1 MNLTGGTT
9 LILIVMKSHWKKT
22 SSYGDYRMTSDR
34 VNARNNRNTHI
45 IRKARALGLIG
56 KHAGS
61 KPISRLLNSIR
72 TFEISNKISKE
83 VA

>member
-1 MNLTGGTT
+1 
-9 LILIVMKSHWKKT
+9 MKSHWKKT

-34 VNARNNRNTHI
+34 VNARTNRNTHI

>member
-1 MNLTGGTT
+1 
-9 LILIVMKSHWKKT
+9 MKSHWKKT

-61 KPISRLLNSIR
+61 KPISKLLNSIR
-72 TFEISNKISKE
+72 TFEVNNRTSKK

>member
-1 MNLTGGTT
+1 
-9 LILIVMKSHWKKT
+9 MKSHWKKT
-22 SSYGDYRMTSDR
+22 SSYGDYRMTTDR

-72 TFEISNKISKE
+72 TFEVNNKTSQE

>member
-22 SSYGDYRMTSDR
+22 SSYGDYRMTADR

>member
-22 SSYGDYRMTSDR
+22 SSYGDYRMTTDR
-34 VNARNNRNTHI
+34 VNSRNNRNIHI
-45 IRKARALGLIG
+45 IRQARVLGLIG

-72 TFEISNKISKE
+72 TFEVNNKTSQE

>member
-1 MNLTGGTT
+1 MKLTGGTT

-45 IRKARALGLIG
+45 IRKARALGLVG

-72 TFEISNKISKE
+72 TFEISNRISKE

>member
-1 MNLTGGTT
+1 
-9 LILIVMKSHWKKT
+9 MKSHWKKT

-61 KPISRLLNSIR
+61 KPISRLLDSIR
-72 TFEISNKISKE
+72 TFEVNNKTSQE

>member
-1 MNLTGGTT
+1 
-9 LILIVMKSHWKKT
+9 
-22 SSYGDYRMTSDR
+22 MTSDR
-34 VNARNNRNTHI
+34 VNARNNRNIHI

-72 TFEISNKISKE
+72 TFEISNRISKE

>member
-1 MNLTGGTT
+1 
-9 LILIVMKSHWKKT
+9 MKSHWKKT

-45 IRKARALGLIG
+45 IRKARILGLIG

-72 TFEISNKISKE
+72 TFEVNNKISKE

>member
-1 MNLTGGTT
+1 
-9 LILIVMKSHWKKT
+9 MKSHWKKT
-22 SSYGDYRMTSDR
+22 SSYGDYRMTADR
-34 VNARNNRNTHI
+34 VNARNNRNIHI
-45 IRKARALGLIG
+45 IRQARILGLIG

-72 TFEISNKISKE
+72 TFEVNHKTSQK

>member
-22 SSYGDYRMTSDR
+22 SSYGDYRMTADR

-45 IRKARALGLIG
+45 IRKARTLGLVG

-72 TFEISNKISKE
+72 TFEIINRISKE

>member
-1 MNLTGGTT
+1 
-9 LILIVMKSHWKKT
+9 MKSHWKKT
-22 SSYGDYRMTSDR
+22 SSYGDYRMTADR
-34 VNARNNRNTHI
+34 VNARNNRNIHI
-45 IRKARALGLIG
+45 IRKARTLGLIG

-72 TFEISNKISKE
+72 TFELSNRTSKE

>member
-22 SSYGDYRMTSDR
+22 SSYGDYRMTTDR

-61 KPISRLLNSIR
+61 KPISKLLNSIR

>member
-1 MNLTGGTT
+1 
-9 LILIVMKSHWKKT
+9 MKSHWEKT
-22 SSYGDYRMTSDR
+22 SSYGDYRMTTDR
-34 VNARNNRNTHI
+34 VNARNNRNVNI
-45 IRKARALGLIG
+45 IRQARTLGLVG

-72 TFEISNKISKE
+72 TFEVNNKISKE

>member
-1 MNLTGGTT
+1 MTT
-9 LILIVMKSHWKKT
+9 
-22 SSYGDYRMTSDR
+22 DR

-45 IRKARALGLIG
+45 IRQARALGLIG

-61 KPISRLLNSIR
+61 KSISKLLNSIR
-72 TFEISNKISKE
+72 TFEVNNKISKE

>member
-1 MNLTGGTT
+1 
-9 LILIVMKSHWKKT
+9 MKSHWKKT
-22 SSYGDYRMTSDR
+22 ASYGDYRMTTDR

-45 IRKARALGLIG
+45 IRQARALGLIG

-72 TFEISNKISKE
+72 TFEVNNKISKE

>member
-1 MNLTGGTT
+1 
-9 LILIVMKSHWKKT
+9 
-22 SSYGDYRMTSDR
+22 MTADR
-34 VNARNNRNTHI
+34 VNARNNRNIHI
-45 IRKARALGLIG
+45 IRQARVLGLIG

-72 TFEISNKISKE
+72 TFEISNRTSKE

>member
-1 MNLTGGTT
+1 
-9 LILIVMKSHWKKT
+9 
-22 SSYGDYRMTSDR
+22 MTSDR
-34 VNARNNRNTHI
+34 VNSRNNRNTHI
-45 IRKARALGLIG
+45 IRKARTLGLIG

>member
-1 MNLTGGTT
+1 
-9 LILIVMKSHWKKT
+9 MKSHWKKT

-72 TFEISNKISKE
+72 TFEVNNKTSQE

>member
-1 MNLTGGTT
+1 
-9 LILIVMKSHWKKT
+9 MKSHWKKT

-72 TFEISNKISKE
+72 TFEISNRTSKE

>member
-1 MNLTGGTT
+1 
-9 LILIVMKSHWKKT
+9 MKSHWKKT
-22 SSYGDYRMTSDR
+22 SSYGDYRMTTDR

-45 IRKARALGLIG
+45 IRQARALGLIG

-61 KPISRLLNSIR
+61 KPISRLLDSIR
-72 TFEISNKISKE
+72 TFEVNNKTSQE

>member
-61 KPISRLLNSIR
+61 KPISKLLNSIR
-72 TFEISNKISKE
+72 TFEISNRISKE

>member
-1 MNLTGGTT
+1 
-9 LILIVMKSHWKKT
+9 MKSHWKKT
-22 SSYGDYRMTSDR
+22 SSYGDYRMTTDR

-45 IRKARALGLIG
+45 IRQARALGLIG

-61 KPISRLLNSIR
+61 KPISKLLNSIR
-72 TFEISNKISKE
+72 TFEVNNKISKE